1 MVTRLEMTFSIK
13 RKQAKVDFFVI
24 RNLWFPPYMCCSASC
39 RLTFEVARCLSFL
52 APKSLRE
59 QHMSFVHWEI
69 SFQKS
74 SNPVP
79 RLGFFFMKNESYSQ
93 IILYLR
99 IWFLSNFW
107 LLLIFFLQNMI
118 IVFLLCIAYS
128 KLLLIENNCRYPVS
142 KQSQCDVWLIMN
154 ATTVI
159 WSH

>member
-1 MVTRLEMTFSIK
+1 MEAIHIVFKVIFCFNLDNGDSSRNDFLYQKKTGKSRL
-13 RKQAKVDFFVI
+13 FFVI

-59 QHMSFVHWEI
+59 QHMSFAHWEI

-107 LLLIFFLQNMI
+107 LLLIFFSPKYDNSLFTMYC
-118 IVFLLCIAYS
+118 L
-128 KLLLIENNCRYPVS
+128 
-142 KQSQCDVWLIMN
+142 
-154 ATTVI
+154 
-159 WSH
+159 